1 MWKTFPAEPVDI
13 DLEIKKGRMVN
24 LKRDLEKQIFQ
35 LRMKHNAMLKSEYEE
50 KMKKLQDKWQEV
62 ENASV
67 DDVPDKDE
75 IEQMVGLVSK
85 KMKVQTMHE
94 MIKEKTKEDYA
105 KEEQESK
112 KFIQKMRHHKAERQ
126 AF

>member
-1 MWKTFPAEPVDI
+1 
-13 DLEIKKGRMVN
+13 MVN

-50 KMKKLQDKWQEV
+50 KMKKLQDKWHEV

-67 DDVPDKDE
+67 DEVPDKDE

-85 KMKVQTMHE
+85 KMKV
-94 MIKEKTKEDYA
+94 
-105 KEEQESK
+105 
-112 KFIQKMRHHKAERQ
+112 
-126 AF
+126 

>member
-1 MWKTFPAEPVDI
+1 
-13 DLEIKKGRMVN
+13 
-24 LKRDLEKQIFQ
+24 
-35 LRMKHNAMLKSEYEE
+35 MLKSEYEE

-112 KFIQKMRHHKAERQ
+112 KFIQKMRHHKAER
-126 AF
+126 